1 MYRMAGLLLALMV
14 MLLSLSV
21 AEPYTA
27 SDCKMI
33 ESEIKSLEATSNNYT
48 KLTMYAYYSKLADK
62 YFQLGEC
69 YQDIGMSGSAYFS
82 MAGNYYEKA
91 GDAYFADPSKQ
102 YEYYISAGDAFSLSG
117 EKGNALRCFE
127 KAKQVL
133 YSNPQIHVNPAYVNQ
148 RIYELQNPL
157 GVTKNN
163 KENYTFG
170 LVPIGIGLLVLFGVV
185 LTFYYIMKKY

>member
-1 MYRMAGLLLALMV
+1 MYRKIGLLLALIV
-14 MLLSLSV
+14 MLLSVSV

-27 SDCKMI
+27 SDCKTI
-33 ESEIKSLEATSNNYT
+33 ESEIKSLEATSGNYT
-48 KLTMYAYYSKLADK
+48 ELTMYAYYSKLADK

-69 YQDIGMSGSAYFS
+69 YQDVGMSGSAYFS

-91 GDAYFADPSKQ
+91 GDAYFADPAKQ
-102 YEYYISAGDAFSLSG
+102 YEYYLSAGDAFSLAG
-117 EKGNALRCFE
+117 ERGNALRCFE

-133 YSNPQIHVNPAYVNQ
+133 YSNPGIHVNPAYVNQ

-157 GVTKNN
+157 GIT
-163 KENYTFG
+163 KENEENLAFG